1 MILPESAMD
10 AGVPEGDPGSSSC
23 PPPGDSPFHFGR
35 ARLVA
40 HEPGRLPDHELLA
53 LLLEPGL
60 GHDRAREGAA
70 RLLRGFPADDG
81 RGPLRR
87 LGRAAP
93 SEIARVGRITPT
105 AAARVVAA
113 LELGRRFAMEPVGD
127 RCRLQTA
134 RDVYER
140 FYPRMRDLPQEEL
153 WVVVL
158 NTQHELLR
166 EVMVG
171 RGSAS
176 GVLVRPA
183 DVLRPAI
190 QEGGSPIVV
199 VHNHPSGEPAASM
212 EDKALTRQLS
222 HAAAMHGLELWDH
235 VIIGECRYE
244 SFRERG
250 MLGPQPAARP
260 RGTGGRAPS
269 RGGAPR

>member
-1 MILPESAMD
+1 MVFPTEPGD
-10 AGVPEGDPGSSSC
+10 AGVPDGDPGSSKCDPRAS
-23 PPPGDSPFHFGR
+23 PPVHSGR
-35 ARLVA
+35 ARLLA
-40 HEPGRLPDHELLA
+40 QEPRPLADDELLA

-70 RLLRGFPADDG
+70 RLLRGFPAEDG

-93 SEIARVGRITPT
+93 SEVARVGRVTLT

-140 FYPRMRDLPQEEL
+140 FHPRMRDLPQEEL

-158 NTQHELLR
+158 NTQRELLR

-190 QEGGSPIVV
+190 QEGGSAIIV

-222 HAAAMHGLELWDH
+222 HAAAMHGVELWDH

-250 MLGPQPAARP
+250 MLGPEPAARP
-260 RGTGGRAPS
+260 RESGGRPPS